1 MTSKKDEND
10 NSDIDIRLLEHKI
23 HYFSGEVNNETITEA
38 VKWLLYWD
46 TFPKTTL
53 TLYVNSE
60 GGEVYEAFAL
70 IELMKKSKHTIKT
83 IGIGSIMSCGF
94 MIFISG
100 TKGYR
105 YIGKNTG
112 IMYHQH
118 TDSYSNKYH
127 DVKAQMIENDNI
139 VDRFIKCI
147 KEASE
152 FTLADVRKNFSGTT
166 DQYFTAKD
174 LIASGLADKML

>member
-1 MTSKKDEND
+1 MSTKDKQTETSGIDE
-10 NSDIDIRLLEHKI
+10 RLLDKKI
-23 HYFSGEVNNETITEA
+23 HYFSGEINNETITEA
-38 VKWLLYWD
+38 IKWLLYWE
-46 TFPKTTL
+46 TFPRTEL

-118 TDSYSNKYH
+118 TDAWESKYH
-127 DVKAQMIENDNI
+127 DLKAAMRENDNI
-139 VDRFIKCI
+139 VNRFQNCL

-152 FTLADVRKNFSGTT
+152 YSLTEVKNIFSGST
-166 DQYFTAKD
+166 DQYFTAKE
-174 LIASGLADKML
+174 LVKLGLADKVL